1 MSKCIFKKEQ
11 TITKGR
17 SIKIYKCFGKP
28 FFCKEKNKKNTKYT
42 LFGLK
47 ISKK

>member
-11 TITKGR
+11 TVTKGR

-28 FFCKEKNKKNTKYT
+28 FFVKKKTKKTPNTPY
-42 LFGLK
+42 LG
-47 ISKK
+47 